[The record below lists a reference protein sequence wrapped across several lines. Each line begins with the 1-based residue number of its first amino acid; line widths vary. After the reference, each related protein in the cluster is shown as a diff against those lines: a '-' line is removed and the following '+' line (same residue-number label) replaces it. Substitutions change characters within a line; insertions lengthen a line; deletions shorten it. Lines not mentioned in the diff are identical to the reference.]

1 MAYSFACA
9 DAGADCPGSFKTES
23 KEELFQHLTMHTEH
37 AHPEAVGNAEMA
49 AAIPSLIK
57 QV

>member
-9 DAGADCPGSFKTES
+9 DSGADCPGSFKTES
-23 KEELFQHLTMHTEH
+23 KEELLEHLDLHVQR
-37 AHPEAVGNAEMA
+37 AHPDLAGNAEMA
-49 AAIPSLIK
+49 AAIPGMIK